1 MENRKKVNSICI
13 DRIKESNKTLHLS
26 FQTTLN
32 SLREEKAP
40 LGKQIYMKNLQVIAH
55 NPTRDC

>member
-13 DRIKESNKTLHLS
+13 DQIKESHKILHSS
-26 FQTTLN
+26 FKKTLN
-32 SLREEKAP
+32 SLKEEKVP

-55 NPTRDC
+55 IPRDY